1 MSKDSIEVWNIQFYK
16 IDDNGRM
23 LLNADGSP
31 KLFEFGEMYRFDP
44 EVGLLVGR
52 PDIDVSDITDHVHDD
67 DLVEC
72 SNHDQSMLQIV
83 IDDRP
88 MNEWG

>member
-1 MSKDSIEVWNIQFYK
+1 MSKYSIEVWNIQFYK
-16 IDDNGRM
+16 VDDNGRM

-31 KLFEFGEMYRFDP
+31 KLFEFGEMYRWDP

-52 PDIDVSDITDHVHDD
+52 PDIGVSDITDHVHDD

>member
-1 MSKDSIEVWNIQFYK
+1 MSKYSIEVWNIQFYK

-31 KLFEFGEMYRFDP
+31 KLFEFGEMYRWDP

-52 PDIDVSDITDHVHDD
+52 PDIDVSDITDHAHDD

-72 SNHDQSMLQIV
+72 SNHDQQADERV
-83 IDDRP
+83 EVKR
-88 MNEWG
+88 